1 MTYSINSFGWSKILI
16 KTIVYLLMHKTISL
30 GISHCL
36 YLHGLVL
43 SELGTINA
51 SCHTICLKDQFQ
63 PCRVLTHSERN
74 CLISLHDHFIDSC
87 SQGASVHW
95 LKRLSNIDRT
105 NYKKNQ
111 MSFKGIKKISS
122 MFLFFIPHS
131 PPPPPFTRNVIK

>member
-1 MTYSINSFGWSKILI
+1 MDDQKYSSKPLLIL
-16 KTIVYLLMHKTISL
+16 IVYLLMHKTISL

-105 NYKKNQ
+105 NYKKTKWVLKASNKFLQ
-111 MSFKGIKKISS
+111 CFSFS
-122 MFLFFIPHS
+122 FLILH
-131 PPPPPFTRNVIK
+131 PPPPFTRNVIK